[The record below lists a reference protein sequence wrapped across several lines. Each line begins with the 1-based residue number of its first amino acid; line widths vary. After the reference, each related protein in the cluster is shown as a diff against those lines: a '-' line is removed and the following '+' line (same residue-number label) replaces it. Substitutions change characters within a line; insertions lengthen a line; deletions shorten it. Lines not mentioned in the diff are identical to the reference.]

1 MSASHKQQQQHTFQ
15 AIIVHAENQDC
26 LRDILVSPTIT
37 LNQLNKHLLNAFD
50 IHEHHVDYYQFFQ
63 NDDKLEIETCFGL
76 IGDRQQELDG
86 FLTPIAPGVYIEH
99 SHPHEPLPSFSL
111 YKHNAQQDANM
122 SFRLLRD
129 ERHVRLNACCFS
141 SNIFY
146 EFHYMQLQYGMQLEL
161 KTVNL
166 PLQFLDAITSAPK
179 IIRKKGDLFTTQSR
193 MMRRIMMATA
203 AATTRTQY
211 HKSALNGVVNG
222 DFHKRFDEIDEQSI
236 REACRSEIERLKE
249 ERRLFLLDQKRTT
262 CNWVEPSGDHCAYCT
277 LL

>member
-1 MSASHKQQQQHTFQ
+1 MTASHKQQQQHTFQ
-15 AIIVHAENQDC
+15 AIIVHVENQDC
-26 LRDILVSPTIT
+26 SRDVLVSPAIT

-76 IGDRQQELDG
+76 IGDQQQELDG

-111 YKHNAQQDANM
+111 YKHNAQQDASM

-129 ERHVRLNACCFS
+129 ERHVRLNACCFA

-161 KTVNL
+161 KTVDL
-166 PLQFLDAITSAPK
+166 PVQFLDTITSAPK
-179 IIRKKGDLFTTQSR
+179 IIRRRGDLFTTQSR
-193 MMRRIMMATA
+193 VMKRIMMA
-203 AATTRTQY
+203 AATTRTRHH
-211 HKSALNGVVNG
+211 HKSARDGLAHG
-222 DFHKRFDEIDEQSI
+222 DLHKSFDEIDEQSI